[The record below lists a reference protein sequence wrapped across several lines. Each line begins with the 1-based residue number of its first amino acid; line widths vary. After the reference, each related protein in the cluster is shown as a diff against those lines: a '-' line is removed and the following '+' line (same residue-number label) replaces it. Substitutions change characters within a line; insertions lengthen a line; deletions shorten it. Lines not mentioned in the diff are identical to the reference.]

1 MARTRKNIQ
10 DEEETVEPFF
20 EWQDAYPWQHVAL
33 QARLQQ
39 RALWPQALLIHGAA
53 GIGKRV
59 LALNAAR
66 ALLCEK
72 GEAERVHGEACGV
85 CESCHYVVLGQHPD
99 LMLIEPFER
108 ESSGEVKA
116 LDAIPVDAIRRLID
130 FMQVTSHRQRA
141 KVALIAP
148 AERMN
153 AAAANALLKT
163 LEEPPAGSALMLVAQ
178 QWQRLP
184 ATVLSRCQR
193 WAAPYPSAEEAL
205 AFLRS
210 EGIDGAERLLAQTG
224 GAPLTARERFDPE
237 QQALRQAWQ
246 KALAQ
251 PHRLSPYAVA
261 QAWAGGSRDDNK
273 QRLAQF
279 IEALIGWTADLARIR
294 GGGMARYHTDCQQ
307 MLLPLAAAIA
317 PPELF
322 HYHRSLLRQRRWL
335 NHPLQPR
342 LVVEA
347 LLIEYRALFA
357 RRRP

>member
-1 MARTRKNIQ
+1 MARSRKSIEA
-10 DEEETVEPFF
+10 EEETLTPFF
-20 EWQDAYPWQHVAL
+20 EWQDAYPWQHAAL

-39 RALWPQALLIHGAA
+39 RASWPQALLIHGAA

-66 ALLCEK
+66 ALLCE
-72 GEAERVHGEACGV
+72 GAEKKHGEACGV
-85 CESCHYVVLGQHPD
+85 CESCHYVAMGQHPD
-99 LMLIEPFER
+99 LMLIEPLER
-108 ESSGEVKA
+108 DPSGEVKV
-116 LDAIPVDAIRRLID
+116 LDTIPVDAIRRLID

-141 KVALIAP
+141 KVAVIVP
-148 AERMN
+148 AEQMN

-163 LEEPPAGSALMLVAQ
+163 LEEPPVGSALMLVAQ

-193 WAAPYPSAEEAL
+193 WAAPYPSTGEAL
-205 AFLRS
+205 AFLRE
-210 EGIDGAERLLAQTG
+210 EGIDGAEQLLAQTG
-224 GAPLTARERFDPE
+224 GAPLTARDRFDPE
-237 QQALRQAWQ
+237 QQTWRQDWQ

-261 QAWAGGSRDDNK
+261 QAWAGGNRDDNK

-279 IEALIGWTADLARIR
+279 VEALIGWTVDLARIH
-294 GGGMARYHTDCQQ
+294 GGGAARYHVECQK
-307 MLLPLAAAIA
+307 MLQPLAAAVA
-317 PPELF
+317 PSALF

-335 NHPLQPR
+335 SHPLQPR

-347 LLIEYRALFA
+347 LLIEYRALFTH
-357 RRRP
+357 RRPQ

>member
-1 MARTRKNIQ
+1 MARSRKSVEA
-10 DEEETVEPFF
+10 EEEALAPFF
-20 EWQDAYPWQHVAL
+20 EWQDAYPWQHAAL

-39 RALWPQALLIHGAA
+39 RASWPQALLIYGAV

-66 ALLCEK
+66 ALLCE
-72 GEAERVHGEACGV
+72 GAQRARGEACGV
-85 CESCHYVVLGQHPD
+85 CESCHYVEIGQHPD
-99 LMLIEPFER
+99 LMLIEPLER
-108 ESSGEVKA
+108 DPSGEIKV
-116 LDAIPVDAIRRLID
+116 LDAVPVDAIRRLIE
-130 FMQVTSHRQRA
+130 FMQVTSHRGRA
-141 KVALIAP
+141 KVAVIVP
-148 AERMN
+148 AEQMN

-193 WAAPYPSAEEAL
+193 WAAPYPSTEEAL
-205 AFLRS
+205 AFLRE
-210 EGIDGAERLLAQTG
+210 EGVDGAEQLLAQTG
-224 GAPLTARERFDPE
+224 GAPLAALERFDPE
-237 QQALRQAWQ
+237 QQVLRQDWQ

-251 PHRLSPYAVA
+251 PHRLSPYVVA

-273 QRLAQF
+273 RRLAQF
-279 IEALIGWTADLARIR
+279 IEALIGWTTDLARIHS
-294 GGGMARYHTDCQQ
+294 GGAARYHADCQK
-307 MLLPLAAAIA
+307 MLQPLAAAVA
-317 PPELF
+317 PSALF
-322 HYHRSLLRQRRWL
+322 LYYRSLLQQRRWL

-357 RRRP
+357 HRQTR

>member
-1 MARTRKNIQ
+1 MARTRKTAET
-10 DEEETVEPFF
+10 EEETFEPFF
-20 EWQDAYPWQHVAL
+20 EWQDAYPWQHAML

-39 RALWPQALLIHGAA
+39 RASWPQALLIHGAA

-66 ALLCEK
+66 ALLCEGVEK
-72 GEAERVHGEACGV
+72 KHGEACGA
-85 CESCHYVVLGQHPD
+85 CESCHYVAIGQHPD
-99 LMLIEPFER
+99 LMLIEPFGHDP
-108 ESSGEVKA
+108 SGEIKA

-141 KVALIAP
+141 KVAIIVP

-193 WAAPYPSAEEAL
+193 WASPYPSTEEAL
-205 AFLRS
+205 AFLRN
-210 EGIDGAERLLAQTG
+210 EGVDGAEQLLAQTG
-224 GAPLTARERFDPE
+224 GAPLMALERFDPE
-237 QQALRQAWQ
+237 QQALRQTWQ

-251 PHRLSPYAVA
+251 PHRLSPFALA

-279 IEALIGWTADLARIR
+279 IEMLIGWTADLARIH
-294 GGGMARYHTDCQQ
+294 GGGVAHYHPECQK
-307 MLLPLAAAIA
+307 MLLSLATAMA

-322 HYHRSLLRQRRWL
+322 HYHYSLLRQRRWL

-347 LLIEYRALFA
+347 LLIEYRALFVHQ
-357 RRRP
+357 RSR